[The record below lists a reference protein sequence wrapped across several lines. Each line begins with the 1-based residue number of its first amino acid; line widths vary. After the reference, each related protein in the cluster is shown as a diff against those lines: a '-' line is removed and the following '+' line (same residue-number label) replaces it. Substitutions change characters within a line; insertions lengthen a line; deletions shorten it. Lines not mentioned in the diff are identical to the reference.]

1 MKTTVFEVAPD
12 MQDVYPQCI
21 SESKSSNHT
30 QAALWAIIALALVLL
45 DGSATETAG
54 PTLASNEG
62 RVKLLASMGWE
73 VTATPKETGQVRI
86 PDNADEVFTR
96 YNMLQKKH
104 GYDLSAFAGKTV
116 MRYVYQINNFPD
128 ATDPV
133 YATLLIYKD
142 QVIGGDITD
151 TSAKGVIRGLLSKS
165 TVS

>member
-1 MKTTVFEVAPD
+1 MMVLTAKVHKKKLIWVL
-12 MQDVYPQCI
+12 
-21 SESKSSNHT
+21 
-30 QAALWAIIALALVLL
+30 AALGAIIALALVLL
-45 DGSATETAG
+45 DGSSAETAG

-116 MRYVYQINNFPD
+116 MRYVYQINTLPA
-128 ATDPV
+128 ATEPV

-142 QVIGGDITD
+142 QVIGGDNTD
-151 TSAKGVIRGLLSKS
+151 TSATGVIRGLLSKS